1 MLSKYYFTYYQP
13 ERYYDDGTNVEY
25 LGVPEGLFSFQ
36 AFLSEE
42 ACIAWL
48 ENNGYEPGDF
58 TIHEYC
64 DDEIEDV
71 TIIDEYGDV
80 IPKIEDLSDEEI
92 EDLLTDEVLVMT
104 GSIDNRLSVSFDRL
118 HATRQSDE
126 TEDQFKDRVYTEA
139 FDMVNAAIVSIE
151 KSGDYNFSSY
161 CNNPDTEWYDEARD
175 EAVRTVMG
183 WMLED
188 YPY

>member
-13 ERYYDDGTNVEY
+13 EWYHDDGTSIDYGGTPDE
-25 LGVPEGLFSFQ
+25 LFSFQ
-36 AFLSEE
+36 AFRTEE
-42 ACIAWL
+42 ECRDWL
-48 ENNGYEPGDF
+48 INHDYNPGDF
-58 TIHEYC
+58 VIHEYC
-64 DDEIEDV
+64 DDEIEAV
-71 TIIDEYGDV
+71 TLIDANGNV
-80 IPKIEDLSDEEI
+80 IPKIEDLLTGQV
-92 EDLLTDEVLVMT
+92 LLTA
-104 GSIDNRLSVSFDRL
+104 GSIDNL

-139 FDMVNAAIVSIE
+139 LDQVNAAIESIE
-151 KSGDYNFSSY
+151 KSGDYDFSSY

-175 EAVRTVMG
+175 EAVRTVMD

>member
-13 ERYYDDGTNVEY
+13 EWYHDDGTSIDYGGTPDE
-25 LGVPEGLFSFQ
+25 LFSFQ
-36 AFLSEE
+36 AFRTEE
-42 ACIAWL
+42 ECRDWL
-48 ENNGYEPGDF
+48 INHGYNPGDF
-58 TIHEYC
+58 VIHEYC

-71 TIIDEYGDV
+71 TLIDANGNV
-80 IPKIEDLSDEEI
+80 IPKIEALSDEEI
-92 EDLLTDEVLVMT
+92 EDLLTDQVLLT
-104 GSIDNRLSVSFDRL
+104 AGSIDNL

-139 FDMVNAAIVSIE
+139 LDQVNAAIESIE
-151 KSGDYNFSSY
+151 KSGDYDFSSY